1 MLCFVCLTALLD
13 LHAAHRV
20 WSLVAHVIY
29 IFSSL
34 LEMYKYPAL
43 ISDRAVDLQADL
55 VSTCHY
61 GDYGEHVCMTV
72 GVANSSLRGSAP
84 APHPQQPTTAAAA
97 VPSSGLSSRSAATN
111 ITAASTSLVNS
122 SLTDAVTQQ
131 LVGSNIQLTK
141 QPVLGP
147 AAGQRQHRSAETH
160 SRSAGMHVAD
170 ESNVASSQRGQSG
183 GGLASADARVVPD
196 QATDRSSDCASEATA
211 ATEALLADTHRS
223 TDFGRLGCIHTQ
235 QMSNTAARAA
245 FRPASPPFLF
255 EAAEEDSLVDFS
267 GKADPPDAAQPRRVD
282 LVARDVVQARLAA
295 GNQAGACSQ
304 GSDAVPSAR
313 LHPQQPA
320 LSQTCAAPSSA
331 RPQALI
337 GASQSSWQT
346 HRMLPSATAAAEPV
360 ASLQQPSES
369 DFQRP
374 ESQGIQHVAAGR
386 HVSEAQPMTRLTEAA
401 GPGDEDLHSE
411 TGNGAVVGSKEN
423 EPGGMARAVR
433 GPREGQG
440 RAGRQTAARPPKPIT
455 SSKVSHPVLLTFL
468 SSCFTL

>member
-1 MLCFVCLTALLD
+1 
-13 LHAAHRV
+13 
-20 WSLVAHVIY
+20 
-29 IFSSL
+29 
-34 LEMYKYPAL
+34 
-43 ISDRAVDLQADL
+43 
-55 VSTCHY
+55 
-61 GDYGEHVCMTV
+61 MTV

-111 ITAASTSLVNS
+111 ITAASTSHANS

-131 LVGSNIQLTK
+131 LVGPNIQLTK
-141 QPVLGP
+141 QPMLGP
-147 AAGQRQHRSAETH
+147 ATGQHQHTSAETH

-170 ESNVASSQRGQSG
+170 NTNVASSQRGQSG
-183 GGLASADARVVPD
+183 AGLASADAPTAEDRRVVPD

-223 TDFGRLGCIHTQ
+223 TDFGRLGSADTQ
-235 QMSNTAARAA
+235 QMGNSAVRAA
-245 FRPASPPFLF
+245 LRPASPPFLF
-255 EAAEEDSLVDFS
+255 EAAAEEDSLVDFS

>member
-55 VSTCHY
+55 VSTCQY

-97 VPSSGLSSRSAATN
+97 VPSSGLSSRSAATS

-147 AAGQRQHRSAETH
+147 ASRGKRQHRSAETH

-196 QATDRSSDCASEATA
+196 QATDRRSDCASEATA
-211 ATEALLADTHRS
+211 ATDGLVGRHSQKHRLWQVWVHS
-223 TDFGRLGCIHTQ
+223 HTTDEQYC
-235 QMSNTAARAA
+235 
-245 FRPASPPFLF
+245 
-255 EAAEEDSLVDFS
+255 
-267 GKADPPDAAQPRRVD
+267 
-282 LVARDVVQARLAA
+282 
-295 GNQAGACSQ
+295 
-304 GSDAVPSAR
+304 
-313 LHPQQPA
+313 
-320 LSQTCAAPSSA
+320 
-331 RPQALI
+331 
-337 GASQSSWQT
+337 SQSSV
-346 HRMLPSATAAAEPV
+346 P
-360 ASLQQPSES
+360 AS
-369 DFQRP
+369 
-374 ESQGIQHVAAGR
+374 
-386 HVSEAQPMTRLTEAA
+386 
-401 GPGDEDLHSE
+401 
-411 TGNGAVVGSKEN
+411 
-423 EPGGMARAVR
+423 
-433 GPREGQG
+433 
-440 RAGRQTAARPPKPIT
+440 
-455 SSKVSHPVLLTFL
+455 
-468 SSCFTL
+468 